1 MNKLQ
6 YWENQRLIKEL
17 QFVES
22 DFYYL
27 DEMIKCTNPLFIKAI
42 NDLVSSIPEI
52 KEAFENNQPETDLSD
67 NNPESEISEEII
79 DNPKS
84 VKPIDSNIKNLYRQI
99 VKKTHPD
106 KVSNLES
113 VYIEA
118 TKAYE
123 SYDISTILQISWN
136 LEIPFEMTDEYRK
149 EITDKIMDFREKKL
163 FLENSL
169 TFKWLKSDEKNKPLI
184 VVEYL
189 KNKMFV

>member
-52 KEAFENNQPETDLSD
+52 KEAFENNQPERDD
-67 NNPESEISEEII
+67 NPEGEISEEII

-106 KVSNLES
+106 KVSSLES

-149 EITDKIMDFREKKL
+149 EIT
-163 FLENSL
+163 
-169 TFKWLKSDEKNKPLI
+169 
-184 VVEYL
+184 
-189 KNKMFV
+189 

>member
-1 MNKLQ
+1 MNNLQ
-6 YWENQRLIKEL
+6 FWENQRLIKEL

-27 DEMIKCTNPLFIKAI
+27 EEMIKSANPLFLKSIDDMM
-42 NDLVSSIPEI
+42 NSIPEVKDI
-52 KEAFENNQPETDLSD
+52 LK
-67 NNPESEISEEII
+67 
-79 DNPKS
+79 PKS
-84 VKPIDSNIKNLYRQI
+84 NQQQEEVIEDFTQNKDEQIDIKRVETDSNIKNLYRQI

-113 VYIEA
+113 IYIEA

-123 SYDISTILQISWN
+123 THDISTILQISWD
-136 LEIPFEMTDEYRK
+136 LEIPFEMTDEYRN
-149 EITDKIMDFREKKL
+149 EIIDKINDLKSKRE

-169 TFKWLKSDEKNKPLI
+169 TYKWLKADDRSKQLI
-184 VVEYL
+184 IVEYL

>member
-1 MNKLQ
+1 MSLQ
-6 YWENQRLIKEL
+6 FWENKRLIKEL

-27 DEMIKCTNPLFIKAI
+27 DEMIKCTNPLFNKAI
-42 NDLVSSIPEI
+42 DEMVNSIPEI
-52 KEAFENNQPETDLSD
+52 KDAFVKTNTDTQNDSIEENQNDIL
-67 NNPESEISEEII
+67 NI
-79 DNPKS
+79 D
-84 VKPIDSNIKNLYRQI
+84 VKTTNDFDPNLKNLYRQI

-113 VYIEA
+113 IYIEA

-123 SYDISTILQISWN
+123 TYDITTILQISWN
-136 LEIPFEMTDEYRK
+136 LEIPFEMTDEYRVIINNRI
-149 EITDKIMDFREKKL
+149 EDFKSRRI

-169 TFKWLKSDEKNKPLI
+169 TFKWLKADENNKPLI